1 MFEDS
6 RLTNQ
11 LRKADYQRE
20 FYSLIKALEESIDPA
35 PDADSL
41 EDLNYDPDN
50 GGIKDGTVKYVIG
63 YGLFRLDVTSTLP
76 VDNVNVLGTGYA
88 EGRWLILE
96 GGGTPVV
103 PGMVSEETVT
113 IAFDTPSPVILT
125 NLFVGDLISEVRIS
139 VRTPFDSP
147 GATVQMGTAAEPS
160 LFFGPADTDLT
171 FEVDFES
178 NPLFVPTVP
187 EQLRILLDPSGAS
200 AGNLLVYYR
209 IRRAP

>member
-20 FYSLIKALEESIDPA
+20 FYPLIKALEESIDPA
-35 PDADSL
+35 PDAASL
-41 EDLNYDPDN
+41 EDLNYDPEN

-96 GGGTPVV
+96 GGGNASDSSDALNTPSHKAVDSLV
-103 PGMVSEETVT
+103 HDIAETCYEEVTRDGSNRVTDVIVWTNPGKTVKIREVNVTRTSGRVSQIVRKQYDAGGTLIATVT
-113 IAFDTPSPVILT
+113 SVIA
-125 NLFVGDLISEVRIS
+125 R
-139 VRTPFDSP
+139 
-147 GATVQMGTAAEPS
+147 
-160 LFFGPADTDLT
+160 
-171 FEVDFES
+171 
-178 NPLFVPTVP
+178 
-187 EQLRILLDPSGAS
+187 SGGRVS
-200 AGNLLVYYR
+200 D
-209 IRRAP
+209 ITHTET